1 MAMDQMNNHE
11 SFRAGFGYV
20 TKAGEIPWVEIHTRL
35 LEDAEGEVSGLFG
48 SINDIT
54 ERKHIPMLLCWRI
67 VRIMVFSIACRSP
80 VGPRYRVKF

>member
-11 SFRAGFGYV
+11 SFRAGFRYV

-35 LEDAEGEVSGLFG
+35 LENAEGEASSLFG

-54 ERKHIPMLLCWRI
+54 EPKHIPMILCWRI
-67 VRIMVFSIACRSP
+67 VRITVFWIECRSP
-80 VGPRYRVKF
+80 VGPRY